1 MDHLEEDLSAYLS
14 NELDESQKKSVEAHL
29 SSCRICTEKLQQ
41 LQNLE
46 SLTEQEVAIDP
57 HPDFL
62 KKVMT
67 RVNQESRII
76 RFRSRRNVAIFIA
89 AAVLAFFVFILSL
102 KNPAPVKHPV
112 VQQVPK
118 PAIIHPPSHQTKEK
132 SDDVELIAHLDE
144 LENMEVIR
152 QFNDLDQFDAAMMLA
167 ENEVTK

>member
-29 SSCRICTEKLQQ
+29 SSCHTCTEKLQQ
-41 LQNLE
+41 LQKLE
-46 SLTEQEVAIDP
+46 SLTEQEVSIDP

-62 KKVMT
+62 KKVLT
-67 RVNQESRII
+67 RVDQESRIL
-76 RFRSRRNVAIFIA
+76 RFRFRRNVAIFIA

-102 KNPAPVKHPV
+102 KNPSPVKPTEVHK
-112 VQQVPK
+112 VPK
-118 PAIIHPPSHQTKEK
+118 PAISSPSHQIEK
-132 SDDVELIAHLDE
+132 KPDDVELIAHLDE

-152 QFNDLDQFDAAMMLA
+152 QFNDLDQFDAAIMLA